1 MMTGFQ
7 ELVKKVYR
15 NDDITKSPADD
26 RTYRCLEL
34 INGMTVF
41 LVSDPNTDRSAAALD
56 VHIGNMSDPG
66 ELPGLAHFCEHMLF
80 LGTEKFPNENE
91 YGKFLNE
98 HGGGSNASTSTEHT
112 TYHFN
117 VGPEHLAGALD
128 RFAQFFLCPLFTE
141 SATEREV
148 NAVNSENDKNVK
160 NDARRL
166 YQLGRMLSHPQHPY
180 GRFGTGNKD
189 TLDVIPKQNGTD
201 VRAELLK
208 FHARFY
214 SSNIM
219 QLCVVGQESL
229 DELSEMTVR
238 LFSGVENK
246 NIQIPEWPE
255 HPYQVE
261 QLQRKICVVP
271 VKDVRSLT
279 VTWPIPDVSQYYHSK
294 PASYLSHLLGHEGP
308 GSLLSQLKLEGWSNS
323 LTAGRKSGARG
334 FAFFYVKVDLTEDG
348 LEHTE
353 DIVTL
358 VYQYIHLLQKEGVH
372 QWVHDECKKLK
383 TIKFQFKDKE
393 TPNSYA
399 TSLAR
404 DNHIYKIEEAL
415 SGPYLLSEF
424 RPDLILDLLNKL
436 TPQNMSVTVVAK
448 KYKGVTDL
456 SERWYGTQYKV
467 EPYSKT
473 QLKHWDDSGLHDNLH
488 LPDINEFIPENLDL
502 VPREEVTQFPVMIK
516 NDDLTRLWFKQDDKF
531 LLPKSYISL
540 QFYSPSAYTD
550 PGCVCMLSLFVSLM
564 NDALTEY
571 TYSADL
577 AGLSYSFSSSRDGF
591 DISINGYSDKQN
603 ILLEKIVEKMTNFT
617 VDPVRFNIKKEKLE
631 RSYRNFMADQPSQH
645 ATYALSQLMASVFWT
660 KEESLLYL
668 QDVTTGKLEAYIHQ
682 LLSRLY
688 IEGLVYGNVTKQG
701 ALETVGVVEK
711 LLREKGGTQPLLP
724 SQHVHFREMKLPSE
738 SCHLYQMTNSVHK
751 SCCVCVYYQIGMQDT
766 RSNVLLELLKQ
777 VIGEPAFDTLRTKE
791 QLGYIVW
798 TRVRRCYGA
807 QGLRLLV
814 QSDKSTPFVDS
825 RIEVFL
831 HAMDTYIQ
839 DMSEEDF
846 RNHVTALSSRRLE
859 KPKRMRSQNSD
870 YLSEIEDQVYN
881 FDRDNIEVAHLRTL
895 TKSDLY
901 AFFKEHIAYTAPHR
915 RKVSVHVISTAERD
929 STDCVHNMEVESS
942 TPDLQPIIV
951 ENVSNFKKTLAVYPR
966 FKPALDVT
974 IPTNHNLS
982 ITS

>member
-1 MMTGFQ
+1 MTGYREF
-7 ELVKKVYR
+7 VKRVYE
-15 NDDITKSPADD
+15 NSDITRSPADD
-26 RTYRCLEL
+26 RNYRCLEL
-34 INGMTVF
+34 TNGMTVF

-56 VHIGNMSDPG
+56 VHVGNMSDPE

-112 TYHFN
+112 TYYFS
-117 VGPEHLAGALD
+117 VGPEHLSGALD

-166 YQLGRMLSHPQHPY
+166 YQLGRMLSDSQHPY

-189 TLDVIPKQNGTD
+189 TLDVIPKQNGVD

-208 FHARFY
+208 FHSRFY

-229 DELSEMTVR
+229 DELSEMTVT

-246 NIQIPEWPE
+246 NVQIPEWLE
-255 HPYQVE
+255 HPYQAD
-261 QLQRKICVVP
+261 QLQKKICVVP

-279 VTWPIPDVSQYYHSK
+279 VTWPIPDVSKYYHSK

-308 GSLLSQLKLEGWSNS
+308 GSLLSQLKLKGWSNS
-323 LTAGRKSGARG
+323 LTAGRKNGARG

-353 DIVTL
+353 DLVTL

-372 QWVHDECKKLK
+372 QWIHDECKKLK
-383 TIKFQFKDKE
+383 TLRFQFKDKE
-393 TPNSYA
+393 TPNSYV

-404 DNHIYKIEEAL
+404 DNHIYTIEEAL

-424 RPDLILDLLNKL
+424 RPDLIQMLLNKL
-436 TPQNMSVTVVAK
+436 TPENMSVMVVAK
-448 KYKGVTDL
+448 KYEGVMNL
-456 SERWYGTQYKV
+456 SEKWYGTQYKV
-467 EPYSKT
+467 EPYSQT
-473 QLKHWDDSGLHDNLH
+473 QLKHWNDPGLHDNLH
-488 LPDINEFIPENLDL
+488 LPDVNEFIPENLDL
-502 VPREEVTQFPVMIK
+502 VPRQEVTQFPVIIK
-516 NDDLTRLWFKQDDKF
+516 NDSLTRLWFKQDDKF

-540 QFYSPSAYTD
+540 QFYSPVAYSD

-571 TYSADL
+571 TYSAEL
-577 AGLSYSFSSSRDGF
+577 AGLSYSFSSSRNGF
-591 DISINGYSDKQN
+591 HISISGYSDKQD
-603 ILLEKIVEKMTNFT
+603 ILLQKIVEKMTNFKI
-617 VDPVRFNIKKEKLE
+617 DPVRFNIQKEKLE
-631 RSYRNFMADQPSQH
+631 RSYRNFMADQPNQH
-645 ATYALSQLMASVFWT
+645 ATYTVSQLTASVFWT
-660 KEESLLYL
+660 KEESLLFL
-668 QDVTTGKLEAYIHQ
+668 QDVSTVTLEAYIRQ

-701 ALETVGVVEK
+701 ALETVAVVER
-711 LLREKGGTQPLLP
+711 LLKEKASTQPLLP
-724 SQHVHFREMKLPSE
+724 SQHVYFREMQLPSD
-738 SCHLYQMTNSVHK
+738 SYHLYQMTNSVHK
-751 SCCVCVYYQIGMQDT
+751 SCCVCVYYQVGMQGT
-766 RSNVLLELLKQ
+766 RSNILLELLKQ

-807 QGLRLLV
+807 QGLRVLV
-814 QSDKSTPFVDS
+814 QSDKSTQFVES
-825 RIEVFL
+825 RIEAFL
-831 HAMDTYIQ
+831 HSMDNYIQ

-846 RNHVTALSSRRLE
+846 KNHVTALSTRRLE
-859 KPKRMRSQNSD
+859 KPKTMRSQNSD
-870 YLSEIEDQVYN
+870 YVIEIEDQVYS
-881 FDRDNIEVAHLRTL
+881 FDRDNIEVNYLKTL
-895 TKSDLY
+895 TRSDLY
-901 AFFKEHIAYTAPHR
+901 TFFKEHIAHGAPLR
-915 RKVSVHVISTAERD
+915 RKLSVHVISTAEQD
-929 STDCVHNMEVESS
+929 STDSVQDMELEGS
-942 TPDLQPIIV
+942 TPSPQPIAV
-951 ENVSNFKKTLAVYPR
+951 ENVSNFKRTLAVYPR
-966 FKPALDVT
+966 LKPALDVT
-974 IPTNHNLS
+974 IPTDINLS
-982 ITS
+982 ISS